1 MHPHRSNFAR
11 GYTLALLSAA
21 VLSSTAIL
29 IRYLT
34 QTFAL
39 PALVLAFWR
48 DAFVMLTLALVMAL
62 GRPRL
67 LRVGARQRRYCLA
80 YGLVLAVFNG
90 MWTLAVALNGA
101 AVATVLG
108 YSSTAFAAL
117 LGWWLLK
124 ERLGWVK
131 LLAVAL
137 SMAGCVLVSG
147 ALDPAAWRANALGI
161 LTGTLSGLCFAF
173 YSLMGST
180 AVKRGMNAWT
190 TLLYT
195 FGSAAGI
202 LLLGNLLLGRWLP
215 GAAAHPADLFWL
227 GAALDGWGIL
237 FLLAAGPTVVGFG
250 LYNLS
255 LAHLPSSV
263 ANLITTSEPVFTT
276 MIAYIL
282 LGERL
287 NGVQVVGSVMILA
300 AVVLMRVYKEKVMG
314 HAALKPKE
322 RSGALLID

>member
-1 MHPHRSNFAR
+1 
-11 GYTLALLSAA
+11 LALLSAA

-34 QTFAL
+34 QTYAL

-48 DAFVMLTLALVMAL
+48 DAFVTLTLALVLAAR
-62 GRPRL
+62 RPRR
-67 LRVGARQRRYCLA
+67 LRTGARQRRYYLA
-80 YGLVLAVFNG
+80 YGLVLATFNA

-108 YSSTAFAAL
+108 YSSTAFTAL
-117 LGWWLLK
+117 LGRWLFK
-124 ERLGWVK
+124 ERLDWVK

-147 ALDPAAWRANALGI
+147 ALDAAAWQANALGI

-215 GAAAHPADLFWL
+215 GAAACPAGLFWL
-227 GAALDGWGIL
+227 GSALDGWGIL
-237 FLLAAGPTVVGFG
+237 FVLAAGPTVVGFG

-263 ANLITTSEPVFTT
+263 ANLITTLEPVFTT
-276 MIAYIL
+276 MTAYVL
-282 LGERL
+282 LDERL
-287 NGVQVVGSVMILA
+287 NGVQIAGSVMILG
-300 AVVLMRVYKEKVMG
+300 AVVLMRVYTERLTVRP
-314 HAALKPKE
+314 ALTPQA
-322 RSGALLID
+322 RGSVVPTD